1 MKEEGDKPMKI
12 QLSKSQ
18 VSLRPRYQFTV
29 APELSRVSLL
39 TESKRTEI
47 LRFLDQRPVHTVA
60 MTSFILDNGVE
71 SELNRGE
78 FYGFRNREGQL
89 EGVALIGHTTLVEA
103 RSREA
108 LEALA
113 ITAKSSKTPIHLI
126 MSSGNDARS
135 FWNHLTDFSKEPS
148 LSFTELLFEVGFPF
162 PVQDCDLELR
172 MARKE
177 EVLAIAEAHAEV
189 AEIESGRNPMLTDRD
204 GFIRRVMRRIEQG
217 RIFVVFDGDKLV
229 FKADVISETGKTAYL
244 EGIYVA
250 PEYRGKGVGPKL
262 MSNVC
267 LRLLDRVENVCLL
280 SNVEFKD
287 AHRCFYK
294 AGMRP
299 KDACTTLVV

>member
-1 MKEEGDKPMKI
+1 MKI

-18 VSLRPRYQFTV
+18 VSLKPRHQLTV
-29 APELSRVSLL
+29 APDLSRVSPL
-39 TESKRTEI
+39 TESERTEI

-60 MTSFILDNGVE
+60 MSSFILDNGVE

-78 FYGFRNREGQL
+78 FYGYRSSGGDL

-103 RSREA
+103 RTQEA
-108 LEALA
+108 LAALA
-113 ITAKSSKTPIHLI
+113 ITAKSSKTRIHLI
-126 MSSGNDARS
+126 MSSGNDAYS
-135 FWNHLTDFSKEPS
+135 FWNQLTDYRREPS
-148 LSFTELLFEVGFPF
+148 LSFTELLFEVRFPF
-162 PVQDCDLELR
+162 PVQNCDLELR

-189 AEIESGRNPMLTDRD
+189 AEIESGRNPMLADRD
-204 GFIRRVMRRIEQG
+204 GFIRRVMRRIEQD

-229 FKADVISETGKTAYL
+229 FKADVISETGKVAYL

-250 PEYRGKGVGPKL
+250 PEYRGKGIGAKL

-267 LRLLDRVENVCLL
+267 LRLLDRVENICLL
-280 SNVEFKD
+280 SNIAFKD

-294 AGMRP
+294 SGMRSR
-299 KDACTTLVV
+299 DACTTLFV

>member
-1 MKEEGDKPMKI
+1 MKI

-18 VSLRPRYQFTV
+18 VTLKPQRQLSI
-29 APELSRVSLL
+29 APDLSRVSRL
-39 TESKRTEI
+39 TEDDRTEI

-78 FYGFRNREGQL
+78 FYGFRSIGGEL
-89 EGVALIGHTTLVEA
+89 EGVALIGHATLVEA
-103 RSREA
+103 RTHEA
-108 LEALA
+108 LMALA
-113 ITAKSSKTPIHLI
+113 ITAKSSKTPIYLI
-126 MSSGNDARS
+126 MSSGNDAHS
-135 FWNHLTDFSKEPS
+135 FWNHLTDYAKEPS
-148 LSFTELLFEVGFPF
+148 LSFTELLFEVGYPF
-162 PVQDCDLELR
+162 PVQHCDLELR

-189 AEIESGRNPMLTDRD
+189 AEIETGRNPMLTDRD
-204 GFIRRVMRRIEQG
+204 GFIRRVMRRIEQE

-229 FKADVISETGKTAYL
+229 FKADVISETGKVAYL

-250 PEYRGKGVGPKL
+250 PEYRGKGIGAKL

-267 LRLLDRVENVCLL
+267 LRLLDRVENICLL
-280 SNVEFKD
+280 SNVEFRD

-294 AGMRP
+294 AGMRNR
-299 KDACTTLVV
+299 DACTTLLV

>member
-1 MKEEGDKPMKI
+1 MPRH
-12 QLSKSQ
+12 QLSI
-18 VSLRPRYQFTV
+18 
-29 APELSRVSLL
+29 APDLSRVSRL
-39 TESKRTEI
+39 TEEDRTEI

-78 FYGFRNREGQL
+78 FYGFTNRRGEL

-103 RSREA
+103 RTHEA
-108 LEALA
+108 LTALA

-126 MSSGNDARS
+126 MSSGNDAHS
-135 FWNHLTDFSKEPS
+135 FWNQLTDYKKQPS

-162 PVQDCDLELR
+162 PVQNCDFDLR

-189 AEIESGRNPMLTDRD
+189 AEIETGRNPMLTDRD
-204 GFIRRVMRRIEQG
+204 GFIRRTMRRIEQG
-217 RIFVVFDGDKLV
+217 RVFVAFDGDKLV

-244 EGIYVA
+244 EGLYVG
-250 PEYRGKGVGPKL
+250 PEYRAKGLGSKL
-262 MSNVC
+262 LSNVC

-280 SNVEFKD
+280 SNIEFKN

-294 AGMRP
+294 AGMRS
-299 KDACTTLVV
+299 KDACTTLFV

>member
-1 MKEEGDKPMKI
+1 MKI

-18 VSLRPRYQFTV
+18 VTLNPKRQLSI
-29 APELSRVSLL
+29 APDLSRVSHL
-39 TESKRTEI
+39 TEDDRNEI
-47 LRFLDQRPVHTVA
+47 LRFLDHRPVHTVA

-71 SELNRGE
+71 SELSRGE
-78 FYGFRNREGQL
+78 FYGFRSIEGRL

-103 RSREA
+103 RTHEA
-108 LEALA
+108 LMALA

-126 MSSGNDARS
+126 MSSDNDANS
-135 FWNHLTDFSKEPS
+135 FWNHLTDFGKEPS

-162 PVQDCDLELR
+162 PVQDCGLELR

-189 AEIESGRNPMLTDRD
+189 AEIETGRNPMLTDRD
-204 GFIRRVMRRIEQG
+204 GFIRRVMRRIEQD
-217 RIFVVFDGDKLV
+217 RVFVVFEGDTLV
-229 FKADVISETGKTAYL
+229 FKADVISETGKVAYL

-250 PEYRGKGVGPKL
+250 HEYRGKGIGAKL
-262 MSNVC
+262 VSNVC

-294 AGMRP
+294 AGMRSR
-299 KDACTTLVV
+299 DACTTLIV

>member
-1 MKEEGDKPMKI
+1 MKI

-18 VSLRPRYQFTV
+18 VSLMPRHQLSI
-29 APELSRVSLL
+29 APDLSRVSLL
-39 TESKRTEI
+39 TESERTEI

-60 MTSFILDNGVE
+60 MSSFILDNGVE

-78 FYGFRNREGQL
+78 FYGFRNSGGDL

-103 RSREA
+103 RTQEA
-108 LEALA
+108 LAALA

-126 MSSGNDARS
+126 MSSGNDAHS
-135 FWNHLTDFSKEPS
+135 FWNQLTDYGKKPS

-162 PVQDCDLELR
+162 PVQNCDLELR

-189 AEIESGRNPMLTDRD
+189 AEIETGRNPMLRDRD
-204 GFIRRVMRRIEQG
+204 GFISRVMRRIEQD

-229 FKADVISETGKTAYL
+229 FKADVISETGKAAYL

-250 PEYRGKGVGPKL
+250 PEYRSKGIGAKL
-262 MSNVC
+262 LSNVC

-280 SNVEFKD
+280 SNIAFKD

-294 AGMRP
+294 AGMRST
-299 KDACTTLVV
+299 DACTTLFV

>member
-1 MKEEGDKPMKI
+1 MKI
-12 QLSKSQ
+12 QLSKTQ
-18 VSLRPRYQFTV
+18 VSLKPTHQLTV
-29 APELSRVSLL
+29 APDLSRVSLL
-39 TESKRTEI
+39 TESERTEI

-60 MTSFILDNGVE
+60 MTSFVLDNGVE
-71 SELNRGE
+71 NELNRGE
-78 FYGFRNREGQL
+78 FYGFRNRGGEL

-103 RSREA
+103 RTHEA
-108 LEALA
+108 LVALA
-113 ITAKSSKTPIHLI
+113 ITAKSSKTRIHLI
-126 MSSGNDARS
+126 MSSGDDAHT
-135 FWNHLTDFSKEPS
+135 FWNYLTDFMKEPS

-172 MARKE
+172 MGRKE

-189 AEIESGRNPMLTDRD
+189 AEIETCRNPMLTDRD
-204 GFIRRVMRRIEQG
+204 GFIRRVMRRIEQD

-229 FKADVISETGKTAYL
+229 FKADVIAETGKVAYL

-262 MSNVC
+262 LSNVC

-280 SNVEFKD
+280 SNVEFRD

-294 AGMRP
+294 AGMR
-299 KDACTTLVV
+299 KTDACTTLFV